1 VQFNFKD
8 SSSLDDSDIEDV
20 LFDDD
25 AEVLLT
31 VKGARGLEEE
41 ASVRIDRR
49 PSLHPTQPRGWPRHA
64 HARLFHLGIYLF
76 ISSILLAISDA

>member
-1 VQFNFKD
+1 MSSSISSLSPSVQFYFKD

-31 VKGARGLEEE
+31 VKGAR
-41 ASVRIDRR
+41 
-49 PSLHPTQPRGWPRHA
+49 
-64 HARLFHLGIYLF
+64 
-76 ISSILLAISDA
+76 

>member
-31 VKGARGLEEE
+31 VKGARG
-41 ASVRIDRR
+41 
-49 PSLHPTQPRGWPRHA
+49 
-64 HARLFHLGIYLF
+64 
-76 ISSILLAISDA
+76 